1 MKQRI
6 LIFVLSFFFVLE
18 TGTSASAT
26 VVDNGI
32 EIRELLERAV
42 EGAKVVLPKGEYH
55 FFPASSP
62 KMNFYVSN
70 HDQQKDIPVGL
81 PIVNKQKL
89 TLDARGSTFIFHG
102 KMQPILV
109 MDSDTVQLRNFTIR
123 YAAPFYVEG
132 KITKIAGEKTI
143 LEIPT
148 KLFSW
153 KVENGKFRIL
163 REGGEAGVNMAL
175 AFESDG
181 PMVPRDGGGD
191 MGWTDSAEQVDKEHV
206 RFDTDAGK
214 QGLKVGQI
222 LVLRNGMRPHPA
234 VVLYR
239 AKDTKLV
246 KIIFSDSQG
255 MGLLA
260 QRSENVTILGGGCV
274 RAPGRIYTVSADA
287 THFSNCRGKIFV
299 KGALYE
305 GMMDDAINVHSTCL
319 SIEKVESPTSFTAK
333 YMHHQS
339 IGFEVFEKG
348 EKIQFI
354 RGKTLENLP
363 PEEWGTVDSVE
374 MLDPTHVRIT
384 LEKPLPAGISE
395 GDAVENASWY
405 PSVKFVD
412 NTVRHNRARG
422 ALFTTPMPVLVKG
435 NKFIRSHGSAILL
448 AGDAQGWYES
458 GACNGVT
465 IVDNVFDHNL
475 TAGYQFT
482 DAVIAIC
489 PEVRDPDNQKK
500 PYHVGICIEGNTF
513 LSHRVPLLSIRS
525 ADNVVFRRNNV
536 RWDDAFTPRGGGSPF
551 LIHGNPPKKLDLP
564 KNL

>member
-1 MKQRI
+1 MKECPLYI
-6 LIFVLSFFFVLE
+6 LSLLLAFE
-18 TGTSASAT
+18 TGLSDIAAEE
-26 VVDNGI
+26 DDGI
-32 EIRELLERAV
+32 KIREQV
-42 EGAKVVLPKGEYH
+42 EQSAEGNKIVLQKGEYH
-55 FFPASSP
+55 FFPQSSP

-81 PIVNKQKL
+81 PIVNKKKL

-102 KMQPILV
+102 KMQPVLV
-109 MDSDTVQLRNFTIR
+109 MDSEKVQLRNFTIR

-132 KITKIAGEKTI
+132 KITKIEEGKTT

-163 REGGEAGVNMAL
+163 REDGEAGVNMAL
-175 AFESDG
+175 AFEAAG
-181 PMVPRDGGGD
+181 PMVPRNGGGD
-191 MGWTDSAEQVDKEHV
+191 MGWSDSAEQVDKQHV
-206 RFDTDAGK
+206 RFDADAGK

-222 LVLRNGMRPHPA
+222 LVLRNWMRPHPA
-234 VVLYR
+234 MVLYR
-239 AKDTKLV
+239 AKDTRLE
-246 KIIFSDSQG
+246 KIVFSDSQG

-260 QRSENVTILGGGCV
+260 QRSENITILGGGCV
-274 RAPGRIYTVSADA
+274 RAPGRLYTVSADA

-319 SIEKVESPTSFTAK
+319 SIEKLESPTSLIAK
-333 YMHHQS
+333 YMHPQS

-348 EKIQFI
+348 EKVQFI
-354 RGKTLENLP
+354 RGKTMENLP
-363 PEEWGTVDSVE
+363 PEELGTVDNAE

-384 LEKPLPAGISE
+384 LKKSLPESIGE
-395 GDAVENASWY
+395 GDAIENASWY
-405 PSVKFVD
+405 PSVKFID

-435 NKFIRSHGSAILL
+435 NKFLRSHGSAILL
-448 AGDAQGWYES
+448 AGDAQGWFES
-458 GACNGVT
+458 GGCRDVK
-465 IVDNVFDHNL
+465 IVGNIFDHNL

-489 PEVRDPDNQKK
+489 PVVRDLSNQKER
-500 PYHVGICIEGNTF
+500 YHRNIVILDNKF
-513 LSHRVPLLSIRS
+513 LTHRVPLLSMQSVENIT
-525 ADNVVFRRNNV
+525 FLNNKV
-536 RWDDAFTPRGGGSPF
+536 RWDDKFFPRGNGQAI
-551 LIHGNPPKKLDLP
+551 LIKGPGPEN
-564 KNL
+564 KNIQDNL

>member
-1 MKQRI
+1 MSEI
-6 LIFVLSFFFVLE
+6 
-18 TGTSASAT
+18 TT
-26 VVDNGI
+26 VKDDGI
-32 EIRELLERAV
+32 TVRERVAKAAD
-42 EGAKVVLPKGEYH
+42 GAEVTLPMGEYH
-55 FFPASSP
+55 FFPSSSP

-81 PIVNKQKL
+81 PIVNKKKL
-89 TLDARGSTFIFHG
+89 TLDAQGSTFIFHG
-102 KMQPILV
+102 KMQPVLV
-109 MDSDTVQLRNFTIR
+109 LDSEKVQLRNFTIR

-132 KITKIAGEKTI
+132 KITKIAEGKTT

-148 KLFSW
+148 KFFSW

-163 REGGEAGVNMAL
+163 REDGEAGVNMAL

-181 PMVPRDGGGD
+181 PMVPRDGNGD
-191 MGWTDSAEQVDKEHV
+191 MGWTDSAEQVDRQHV

-214 QGLKVGQI
+214 KGLKVGQI

-234 VVLYR
+234 VLLYR
-239 AKDTKLV
+239 AKDTRLV

-260 QRSENVTILGGGCV
+260 QRSENVTIMGGGCV
-274 RAPGRIYTVSADA
+274 RAPGRLHTVSADA
-287 THFSNCRGKIFV
+287 THFSNCRGKIFI

-319 SIEKVESPTSFTAK
+319 SIEKVESPTSFIAK
-333 YMHHQS
+333 YMHPQS

-348 EKIQFI
+348 EKVQFI
-354 RGKTLENLP
+354 RGKTLENLR
-363 PEEWGTVDSVE
+363 PEEWGIVDNAE
-374 MLDPTHVRIT
+374 MLDPTHVRVT
-384 LEKPLPAGISE
+384 LEKPLPESIGE

-405 PSVKFVD
+405 PSVQFIN

-422 ALFTTPMPVLVKG
+422 ALFNTPMPVLVKG
-435 NKFIRSHGSAILL
+435 NKFFRSHGSAILL

-458 GACNGVT
+458 GGCRDVK
-465 IVDNVFDHNL
+465 IVHNIFDHNL

-489 PEVRDPDNQKK
+489 PVVRDLGNQKER
-500 PYHVGICIEGNTF
+500 YHRNIVISDNKF
-513 LSHRVPLLSIRS
+513 LTHRVPILSMQSVENITFS
-525 ADNVVFRRNNV
+525 NNKV
-536 RWDDAFTPRGGGSPF
+536 RWDDKFFSRGNGQAV
-551 LIHGNPPKKLDLP
+551 LIKGPGPES
-564 KNL
+564 KNIQDNL